1 MNVAVLGIGNELAA
15 DDGVGIHVVRQ
26 LRSRLRDPRVHCL
39 ESERGG
45 MDILDHLEG
54 CDRGFI
60 VDASWSGLYPPGT
73 IRRDLLRST
82 APPHCPHSL
91 HTISVDAVLSL
102 GSLTGLRLPDEVI
115 LYTIEAV
122 DIETFGARCS
132 EGVQASLPDV
142 VSRLMEEIIS
152 ILPDALCIA
161 RPEEISQMVSSSS
174 DKFTNVFE

>member
-1 MNVAVLGIGNELAA
+1 MSSPLTMGWVSTSFDSSA
-15 DDGVGIHVVRQ
+15 
-26 LRSRLRDPRVHCL
+26 P
-39 ESERGG
+39 
-45 MDILDHLEG
+45 G
-54 CDRGFI
+54 CAI
-60 VDASWSGLYPPGT
+60 PVYTVWKASVEEWISSTWSGLYPPGT